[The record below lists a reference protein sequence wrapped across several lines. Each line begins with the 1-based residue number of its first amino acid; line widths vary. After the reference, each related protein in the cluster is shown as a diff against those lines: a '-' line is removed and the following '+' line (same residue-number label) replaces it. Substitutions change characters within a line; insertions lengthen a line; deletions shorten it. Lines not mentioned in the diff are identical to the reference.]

1 MERQLAE
8 RLTIARLI
16 DAYGGLLTAR
26 QLGLLRR
33 YYLDDFS
40 LSEIAGQMKI
50 TRQAVFDSLRRSVEE
65 LNRLEGALHLVAAA
79 DHQSAQ
85 KTQIATRLEALQ
97 RFVAT
102 LDGRVDEKILRK
114 ITGRLTA
121 LRRACL

>member
-8 RLTIARLI
+8 RLNIVRLI

-79 DHQSAQ
+79 DQASAQ
-85 KTQIATRLEALQ
+85 QAQIATRLQALQ
-97 RFVAT
+97 RFVAA
-102 LDGRVDEKILRK
+102 LDGRVDGKILREL
-114 ITGRLTA
+114 TGRLTA